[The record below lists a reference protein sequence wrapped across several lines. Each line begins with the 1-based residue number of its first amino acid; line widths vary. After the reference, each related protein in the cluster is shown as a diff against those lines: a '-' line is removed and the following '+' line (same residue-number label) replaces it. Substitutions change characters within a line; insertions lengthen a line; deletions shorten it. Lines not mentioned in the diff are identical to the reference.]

1 MAASRQR
8 IKTTDLYKSIG
19 MILDGYA
26 DEVKKRVD
34 KQAAKASKT
43 LVDDLK
49 KDSPSRTGEYAKNWG
64 RIREGGIYIVRNA
77 KHWRLTHLLE
87 NPHRKRNGKGMV
99 RAYPHIA
106 SAAKKAIQM
115 FEDSVQKVIKGGI
128 T

>member
-8 IKTTDLYKSIG
+8 IKTTDLYKSVG
-19 MILDGYA
+19 MVLDEYA
-26 DEVKKRVD
+26 GEVEKGVN
-34 KQAAKASKT
+34 KQASKASKM

-49 KDSPSRTGEYAKNWG
+49 KDSPNRTGEYARSWG
-64 RIREGGIYIVRNA
+64 RIHEGGVYIVRSA

-87 NPHRKRNGKGMV
+87 EGHRKPNGKGMV

-115 FEDSVQKVIKGGI
+115 FEDGVQKVIKGG
-128 T
+128 